1 VEKSKTTLPELTCAD
16 IAQSNSRI
24 TQPHHFDVK
33 GRTVF
38 TNIGGMTLAI
48 KKSGRR
54 NCIVDVTAARKPLSN
69 RAQRLL
75 DLCCAR
81 GR

>member
-38 TNIGGMTLAI
+38 TNIGGMTLANHC
-48 KKSGRR
+48 R
-54 NCIVDVTAARKPLSN
+54 IVLSAFWIFAVLADGD
-69 RAQRLL
+69 RFIVL
-75 DLCCAR
+75 
-81 GR
+81 